1 MAVTDK
7 KTAHLGA
14 VFFGGIAKGERLA
27 TGMVS
32 NVSQNRET
40 YNRAFQE
47 KRTDNNW
54 WICGDGYVLTLY
66 LQKCYDFWKI
76 F

>member
-1 MAVTDK
+1 MGD
-7 KTAHLGA
+7 
-14 VFFGGIAKGERLA
+14 GGIPKGERLG

-47 KRTDNNW
+47 KRTDNNG
-54 WICGDGYVLTLY
+54 WICGDYSALTLY
-66 LQKCYDFWKI
+66 LQDGMI
-76 F
+76 FGKFFE